1 MSFTYFKREDIHYS
15 QKIFWKDFYDFCFN
29 GNYQAALNYY
39 LTNAETI
46 ANATYNETVYNMSA
60 SNLTYLQNLKDD
72 TFKSDKI
79 KVSKTPPEQMTNGQI
94 YFKEEE

>member
-1 MSFTYFKREDIHYS
+1 MAFTYFKREDVHRS
-15 QKIFWKDFYDFCFN
+15 QRVFWKEFYKYCSD
-29 GNYQAALNYY
+29 GNYEAALDYY
-39 LTNAETI
+39 LKNAEKI

-60 SNLTYLQNLKDD
+60 DNLTYLQNLKDD

-79 KVSKTPPEQMTNGQI
+79 KVSKTPPAQMTKGQI

>member
-1 MSFTYFKREDIHYS
+1 MDFTYFKKEDVHYS
-15 QKIFWKDFYDFCFN
+15 QKIDWKDVYNFCFN

-39 LTNAETI
+39 LQNAERI
-46 ANATYNETVYNMSA
+46 ANATYNESLYNTA
-60 SNLTYLQNLKDD
+60 ANNLTYLQNLKDD

-79 KVSKTPPEQMTNGQI
+79 KVSKTPPEPMTKGQI

>member
-1 MSFTYFKREDIHYS
+1 MDFTYFKKEDVHYS
-15 QKIFWKDFYDFCFN
+15 QKIDWKDFYNFCFN

-39 LTNAETI
+39 LQNAEKI
-46 ANATYNETVYNMSA
+46 ANATYDESLYNTSA
-60 SNLTYLQNLKDD
+60 SNLTYLQNLNDD

-79 KVSKTPPEQMTNGQI
+79 KVSKTPPGQMTNGQI

>member
-1 MSFTYFKREDIHYS
+1 MSFTYFKKEDIHFL
-15 QKIFWKDFYDFCFN
+15 QKGYWKTFYNFCFN
-29 GNYQAALNYY
+29 GNYQGALDYY
-39 LTNAETI
+39 RSHAEKI
-46 ANATYNETVYNMSA
+46 VNATYNESLYNMAA

>member
-1 MSFTYFKREDIHYS
+1 MDFTYFKREDIHYS
-15 QKIFWKDFYDFCFN
+15 QKGDWKTFYDFCFN

-39 LTNAETI
+39 LQNAEKI
-46 ANATYNETVYNMSA
+46 ANATYDESLYNTSA

-79 KVSKTPPEQMTNGQI
+79 KVSKTPPEQMTKGQI

>member
-1 MSFTYFKREDIHYS
+1 MSFTYFKKEDIHCL
-15 QKIFWKDFYDFCFN
+15 QKGYWKTFYNFCFN
-29 GNYQAALNYY
+29 GNYQGALDYY
-39 LTNAETI
+39 RSHAEKI
-46 ANATYNETVYNMSA
+46 VNATYNESLYNMA
-60 SNLTYLQNLKDD
+60 ANNLTYLQNLKDD

>member
-1 MSFTYFKREDIHYS
+1 MDFTYFKKEDVHYS
-15 QKIFWKDFYDFCFN
+15 QKIDWKKFYNFCFN

-39 LTNAETI
+39 LENAKKI
-46 ANATYNETVYNMSA
+46 ANATYDESLYNTSA
-60 SNLTYLQNLKDD
+60 GNLTYLQNLKDD

-79 KVSKTPPEQMTNGQI
+79 KVSKTPPEQMTKGQI

>member
-1 MSFTYFKREDIHYS
+1 MSFTYFKKEDIHNS
-15 QKIFWKDFYDFCFN
+15 QKIDWKKFYNFCFN

-39 LTNAETI
+39 LENAERI
-46 ANATYNETVYNMSA
+46 ANATYNESLYNMA
-60 SNLTYLQNLKDD
+60 ANNLTYLQNLKDD

-79 KVSKTPPEQMTNGQI
+79 KVSKTPPEQMTKGQI

>member
-1 MSFTYFKREDIHYS
+1 MSFTYFKKEDIHNS
-15 QKIFWKDFYDFCFN
+15 QKIDWKEFYNFCFN

-39 LTNAETI
+39 LQNAEKI
-46 ANATYNETVYNMSA
+46 ANATYNESLYNTSA
-60 SNLTYLQNLKDD
+60 NNLTYLQNLKDD

-79 KVSKTPPEQMTNGQI
+79 KVSKTPPGQMTKGQI

>member
-1 MSFTYFKREDIHYS
+1 MSFTYFKKEDIHNS
-15 QKIFWKDFYDFCFN
+15 QKIDWKKFYNFCFN

-39 LTNAETI
+39 LQNAERI
-46 ANATYNETVYNMSA
+46 ANTTYNESLYNTA
-60 SNLTYLQNLKDD
+60 ANNLTYLQNLKDD

-79 KVSKTPPEQMTNGQI
+79 KVLKTPPEQMTKGQI

>member
-1 MSFTYFKREDIHYS
+1 MDFTYFKKEDVHYS
-15 QKIFWKDFYDFCFN
+15 QKIDWKDFYNFCFN

-39 LTNAETI
+39 LQNAERI
-46 ANATYNETVYNMSA
+46 ANATYNESLYNTA
-60 SNLTYLQNLKDD
+60 ANNLTYLQNLKDD

-79 KVSKTPPEQMTNGQI
+79 KVSKTPPEPMTKGQI